1 MLGTI
6 ANTAG
11 VIAGSLLG
19 LLFRKGIPQKV
30 TDTVMKGLGMCT
42 IYIGIT
48 SALKGEKM
56 LLAVVSI
63 ALGALLGTLLDLDGR
78 LNRLGEQ
85 IQTRMKNTEG
95 SDVVAGFVS
104 ASLLFSVGAMS
115 IVGSLQSGL
124 TGDHSMLFTKT
135 VMDFISSMVIAAS
148 LGIGVLFS
156 AVVVFVFQGSITLL
170 AQVLAPI
177 LSDGVITEMTGVGG
191 ILLIG
196 LGLNLVGATKLKIMN
211 YVPAIFIAV
220 GLYYVM

>member
-6 ANTAG
+6 ANTVG

-19 LLFRKGIPQKV
+19 LLFRKGIPQKI
-30 TDTVMKGLGMCT
+30 TDAVMKGLGMCT

-48 SALKGEKM
+48 SALKGEKT
-56 LLAVVSI
+56 LLAVVSV
-63 ALGALLGTLLDLDGR
+63 ALGAVLGTFLDLDGR
-78 LNRLGEQ
+78 LNRLGDRMQ
-85 IQTRMKNTEG
+85 ARMKDTGG
-95 SDVVAGFVS
+95 SDVAAGFVS
-104 ASLLFSVGAMS
+104 ASLLFCVGAMS

-156 AVVVFVFQGSITLL
+156 AIVVFVFQGSITLL
-170 AQVLAPI
+170 AQVLAPV
-177 LSDGVITEMTGVGG
+177 LSDGVIAEMTGVGG

-211 YVPAIFIAV
+211 YVLAIFIAV